1 MRNFGGA
8 EAVGLIRAFTGAK
21 MTTKEDVESYLI
33 RMGVE
38 HEELEDGMWLLK
50 SGEMGGTNVVVNFT
64 PPVVLLRLKVMDVPT
79 ELDNPKLAAFY
90 RTLLELN
97 ANEILHGSYGIE
109 EKNIVISD
117 ALELEDLDFSE
128 LRSSY
133 ESMVLAAASHMPRLA
148 ELIPVAHEG

>member
-1 MRNFGGA
+1 
-8 EAVGLIRAFTGAK
+8 

-50 SGEMGGTNVVVNFT
+50 GGEAGSTNVVLNYT
-64 PPVVLLRLKVMDVPT
+64 PPVVLLRLKIMDLPT
-79 ELDNPKLAAFY
+79 ELEDGKLAGFY
-90 RTLLELN
+90 RRLLELN
-97 ANEILHGSYGIE
+97 ASEILHGSYGIE

-133 ESMVLAAASHMPRLA
+133 ESMVLAAASHMPMLA
-148 ELIPVAHEG
+148 ELIPVAHGG